1 MAEQQPTT
9 TGQNESSQPDYVA
22 YDQRQRQLMKEL
34 AGNAVTLSAF
44 TSMQVAATAEGEL
57 GTRVKELMALAI
69 AITLQCEGCIPYHLR
84 PALEAGASDQELYEA
99 ADVAIL
105 IGGGPAVVYA
115 AQLKPMLE
123 QMQQRS

>member
-9 TGQNESSQPDYVA
+9 SRQNESIQQDYVA
-22 YDQRQRQLMKEL
+22 YDQRQRQSMKEL

-44 TSMQVAATAEGEL
+44 TSMQVAAAAEGEL
-57 GTRVKELMALAI
+57 GTKVKELMAIAI
-69 AITLQCEGCIPYHLR
+69 AIAIQCEGCIVYHLR
-84 PALEAGASDQELYEA
+84 NALDAGASDKEVYEA

-105 IGGGPAVVYA
+105 MGGGPAVVYA

-123 QMQQRS
+123 QMQRGS